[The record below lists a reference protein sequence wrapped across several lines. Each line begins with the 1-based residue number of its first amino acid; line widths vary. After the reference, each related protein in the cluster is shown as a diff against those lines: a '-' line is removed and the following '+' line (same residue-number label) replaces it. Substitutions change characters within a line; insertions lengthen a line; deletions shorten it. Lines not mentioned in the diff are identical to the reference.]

1 MLVIGMDDE
10 DGLIDGVD
18 EVGLGER
25 GFEDTGDDSEPL
37 DSVLF
42 GKVVRKLHTIRV
54 EVGGTRD
61 SGTAVIAWFDL
72 LRVRRV
78 DIDKLR

>member
-42 GKVVRKLHTIRV
+42 GKVVGRGF
-54 EVGGTRD
+54 VG
-61 SGTAVIAWFDL
+61 
-72 LRVRRV
+72 
-78 DIDKLR
+78 

>member
-1 MLVIGMDDE
+1 MLCE
-10 DGLIDGVD
+10 L
-18 EVGLGER
+18 EQ
-25 GFEDTGDDSEPL
+25 
-37 DSVLF
+37 
-42 GKVVRKLHTIRV
+42 VVRKLHTIRV

-78 DIDKLR
+78 DYDERATMTTSTGMCTSFCLICVSVLMP